1 MLKLYFVIVF
11 YLTENLYI
19 PSVNELIAI
28 IDDEPDILQLVVL
41 QLKKNGFR
49 TAGFANASGFYSF
62 LNEKSP
68 DLVIL
73 DLMLPDID
81 GVEICRQLRS
91 NPQTAKI
98 PIIMLTARSEEFDK
112 VLGLEI
118 GADDYVTKP
127 FSTRELVARVK
138 AVLRR
143 SQPTLSENILK
154 ITDSLTI
161 DLEKY
166 IVQADG
172 KPIALTAT
180 EFNLLKILAQ
190 KPGHVFSREH
200 LLDQLWGED
209 KIVVNRT
216 IDVHIKNLREKLGEY
231 GSLIR
236 NLRGVGYKL
245 EI

>member
-1 MLKLYFVIVF
+1 M
-11 YLTENLYI
+11 
-19 PSVNELIAI
+19 NELIAI

-49 TAGFANASGFYSF
+49 TAGLANASGFYSF

-118 GADDYVTKP
+118 GADDYITKP

-143 SQPTLSENILK
+143 
-154 ITDSLTI
+154 
-161 DLEKY
+161 
-166 IVQADG
+166 
-172 KPIALTAT
+172 
-180 EFNLLKILAQ
+180 
-190 KPGHVFSREH
+190 
-200 LLDQLWGED
+200 
-209 KIVVNRT
+209 
-216 IDVHIKNLREKLGEY
+216 
-231 GSLIR
+231 
-236 NLRGVGYKL
+236 
-245 EI
+245 